1 MNNTK
6 KKPYN
11 QTCHINSDKIS
22 SVIKLACC
30 AADTSG
36 GTTSSSMAPLTTV
49 TTSEG
54 RGRQNKQ
61 ENYLEG
67 LTIVSSVKHPT
78 TISNNNEQQQQQQYL
93 QQKLSGNLWSEKAR
107 DTPTKQHNHDS
118 YNDHNDRRKSLPPPM
133 TLTLGVVFQYI
144 VYVQ

>member
-36 GTTSSSMAPLTTV
+36 GTTSSSIAPLTTV

-67 LTIVSSVKHPT
+67 LTILPRPLVYDSSINFV
-78 TISNNNEQQQQQQYL
+78 NEIDYDEKPSVRIRWITGRYASYL
-93 QQKLSGNLWSEKAR
+93 
-107 DTPTKQHNHDS
+107 
-118 YNDHNDRRKSLPPPM
+118 
-133 TLTLGVVFQYI
+133 
-144 VYVQ
+144 